1 MGNKVPQ
8 ANMQAGVRE
17 TVAIAAA
24 ASTTCCV
31 LCCAVLC
38 CAVLCCAVV
47 ARVYGY
53 TIKRNSLALAIS
65 FLQMPLGSYS

>member
-38 CAVLCCAVV
+38 CAVV